1 MSHLKVSRYASVDLV
16 HAGDD
21 DGLRRYARRA
31 DHRPSRAGLAE
42 GGKTMHR
49 RVQYADEI
57 EPLVQF
63 IEETA
68 PGEIIE
74 QTLRKLRAGVPI
86 KAMLTASALAVT
98 RSSDLP
104 PGHHGGPLHPLVGI
118 HAIRHITE
126 RLSAESRFLP
136 VLQHVAL
143 SNKHIH
149 HPGMGPYMLPHFE
162 PIDAGGVEATTR
174 AFLGAVDRGV
184 YNQADHYFLWLWD
197 NIPAV
202 EALDLLFTVAIPKNV
217 QDDHYFIF
225 PAFTW
230 RAIEWLGREYL
241 PILMRPAVRYVTR
254 YPTPP
259 AVPEIEALL
268 DEYQLLTRPLRQQ
281 TGDDETAAIGRLGEA
296 ISQCNAFTKIPGML
310 AKALADGLS
319 LAGAGEALS
328 IGAAGLFL
336 RSLTGNPMGVH
347 LHTSVN
353 LRRYLVQLEGLS
365 LRNKLLALLLWHT
378 GPEIRSTQRRLEP
391 TPQPDP
397 AAVAALPYR
406 TQDELLDAI
415 SEHIYNQPPIDWS
428 TVPNLGQ
435 VRAVPE
441 VKISVNL
448 AQQYVNCGY
457 DATALIA
464 RLAEIVCHDNFTEMH
479 AFKHHQ
485 AVVEEFYAT
494 REPWR
499 WSHLVAGVQAA
510 AISFGK
516 NMEIYEEAI
525 ELLHT

>member
-1 MSHLKVSRYASVDLV
+1 MYK
-16 HAGDD
+16 
-21 DGLRRYARRA
+21 
-31 DHRPSRAGLAE
+31 
-42 GGKTMHR
+42 
-49 RVQYADEI
+49 RVQFADEI

-68 PGEIIE
+68 PSEIVDH
-74 QTLRKLRAGVPI
+74 TLVKLRAGVPI
-86 KAMLTASALAVT
+86 RTMLTASALAVT

-104 PGHHGGPLHPLVGI
+104 PGHHGGPLHPLVGL
-118 HAIRHITE
+118 HALHHLVE
-126 RLSAESRFLP
+126 RLEGEDRFLP

-143 SNKHIH
+143 ANKHIH
-149 HPGMGPYMLPHFE
+149 HPAMGPYMLPDFE
-162 PIDAGGVEATTR
+162 PVDAGGAEATKQ
-174 AFLGAVDRGV
+174 AFFTTVNRGE
-184 YNQADHYFLWLWD
+184 YNMADHYFLWLWEHVPP
-197 NIPAV
+197 I
-202 EALDLLFTVAIPKNV
+202 EALDTLLTIAMPKNV
-217 QDDHYFIF
+217 LADHYFIF
-225 PAFTW
+225 PAFTF
-230 RAIEWLGREYL
+230 RAVEWLGHEYL
-241 PILMRPAVRYVTR
+241 STLMRPAVRYVTR

-259 AVPEIEALL
+259 GIPEIEALL

-281 TGDDETAAIGRLGEA
+281 TGDDETAAIGSLGEA

-319 LAGAGEALS
+319 LEGAGEALS

-336 RSLTGNPMGVH
+336 RSLTGNPMDVH

-378 GPEIRSTQRRLEP
+378 GPEIRSTQRRLEA

-415 SEHIYNQPPIDWS
+415 SENIYNQPPIDWS
-428 TVPNLGQ
+428 IVTNLGQ

-441 VKISVNL
+441 VKIPVHL
-448 AQQYVNCGY
+448 AQQYVNFGY
-457 DATALIA
+457 NATALIA

-525 ELLHT
+525 ELLHA